1 MRRSSGQPR
10 HAGRLHAVSPGDLE
24 GVGLRVLS
32 GRPLR
37 WRHRLGGVV
46 VVASDVDRDA
56 GVAAV
61 WLVRRPGS
69 PDAWDQTCLFERI
82 GNRWRYLGG
91 GGGSGS
97 EVLRAGRPSASAA
110 GPASVITSLSGTAS
124 RSRADREAR
133 DDQRDLSQVGW
144 VACAMFRV
152 AAEVGHLQAGGR
164 RITVPEHGYVIV
176 AWKAPSASLLPPRP
190 PIAAVGAG
198 GSWLS
203 ELGPGDHLD
212 SRAWADIEA
221 ALGGA

>member
-1 MRRSSGQPR
+1 MRRSSGRLR
-10 HAGRLHAVSPGDLE
+10 HAGRLHAVSQGDLE
-24 GVGLRVLS
+24 GAGLRVLS

-37 WRHRLGGVV
+37 WRHRLAGIV
-46 VVASDVDRDA
+46 VVASDVDSDA

-69 PDAWDQTCLFERI
+69 PDAWDETCLFERI
-82 GNRWRYLGG
+82 DNRWRYLGG

-97 EVLRAGRPSASAA
+97 EVLRAGQQSASQA
-110 GPASVITSLSGTAS
+110 GPGSVITSLSGTAS

-152 AAEVGHLQAGGR
+152 AAEVEHLHAGAR
-164 RITVPEHGYVIV
+164 RVTVPGHGYVIV
-176 AWKAPSASLLPPRP
+176 TWKAPPASLLPLRP
-190 PIAAVGAG
+190 PIAAVGAD
-198 GSWLS
+198 GSRLS